1 MPRSPQMEQILARR
15 RNVLPPRVAAAVAAG
30 SRRSS
35 PVPHTGAE
43 ALCALEREGGYRLPR
58 HVLALHLCRIPPTR
72 VYLDQLLPAQLR
84 RHPQRTLERTQPP
97 APAQPAAPSASS
109 LCKDDIR
116 AVLEEHVTWP
126 LAEKMTSLNTT
137 LNTVEARVSNVETKV
152 VHKLQPQFTAL
163 HTAAQASETH
173 AALVSRL
180 NQVEGKCGVLMKKL
194 EAITAHTE
202 ALATQVPKLAEQTA
216 TIASQPPR
224 QDAGDLPLSY
234 ADLLRTATASTTDAI
249 ATKLQELEDHR
260 QAQQREVTDRA
271 RRECRVVLR
280 RFPQKPGETSTS
292 LADEIKKQLL
302 TLMGLV
308 GEVELR
314 GCHRLP
320 HSRDKAATP
329 PVLLTFLSPE
339 DKQRFLSRRKRLH
352 DLTWTLDDD
361 LTPAQ
366 QQQRRDLWPE
376 YLRHK
381 QDPQKPKVYWRGGD
395 LMINHKMWTPPA
407 G

>member
-1 MPRSPQMEQILARR
+1 MQDK
-15 RNVLPPRVAAAVAAG
+15 
-30 SRRSS
+30 
-35 PVPHTGAE
+35 
-43 ALCALEREGGYRLPR
+43 
-58 HVLALHLCRIPPTR
+58 TR
-72 VYLDQLLPAQLR
+72 
-84 RHPQRTLERTQPP
+84 
-97 APAQPAAPSASS
+97 
-109 LCKDDIR
+109 C
-116 AVLEEHVTWP
+116 
-126 LAEKMTSLNTT
+126 
-137 LNTVEARVSNVETKV
+137 
-152 VHKLQPQFTAL
+152 
-163 HTAAQASETH
+163 
-173 AALVSRL
+173 
-180 NQVEGKCGVLMKKL
+180 
-194 EAITAHTE
+194 
-202 ALATQVPKLAEQTA
+202 

-224 QDAGDLPLSY
+224 QDAGDLPPLSY
-234 ADLLRTATASTTDAI
+234 ADLLRSATASTTDAI

-292 LADEIKKQLL
+292 LADELKNQLL

-320 HSRDKAATP
+320 HSRDKAAPP
-329 PVLLTFLSPE
+329 PVLLTFSSPE